1 MNRAEEIEKIMG
13 KVAQM
18 SPDKQEEF
26 LVAIQIV
33 SGKVP
38 TNQAA
43 VLRVKQR
50 VMEMQQQGYPVGD
63 ELIRYFAG

>member
-1 MNRAEEIEKIMG
+1 MNRAEEIEKIME

-26 LVAIQIV
+26 FAAIQIV

-43 VLRVKQR
+43 ALRVKQR
-50 VMEMQQQGYPVGD
+50 VMEMQKQGFPVGD
-63 ELIRYFAG
+63 ELICYFAG